1 MQRYRRGHN
10 GMDSKSIVR
19 FVRPWVQIPPA
30 APASSSRTPY
40 RSWRLFYRWIKQTTC
55 YETVHCTVSPKFINE
70 FGATCLLCFAQ
81 FTRSFRRSSSQN
93 LSYSGASDFV
103 NRVYELSI
111 FVATF
116 FFIEK
121 CIVAGEFCSPVT
133 MHLQTINFLQIVG
146 VLDRFFKFAVIVH
159 ISRNAGI
166 HSLRVAC
173 DNFRI

>member
-1 MQRYRRGHN
+1 MTLCVVRRN
-10 GMDSKSIVR
+10 WC
-19 FVRPWVQIPPA
+19 F
-30 APASSSRTPY
+30 SRTAKSVILGRKSDRFY
-40 RSWRLFYRWIKQTTC
+40 QNSNRLFRKS
-55 YETVHCTVSPKFINE
+55 VR
-70 FGATCLLCFAQ
+70 
-81 FTRSFRRSSSQN
+81 TRQN

-111 FVATF
+111 FVTTF

-146 VLDRFFKFAVIVH
+146 ILDRFFKFAVIVH

-173 DNFRI
+173 DDFRI